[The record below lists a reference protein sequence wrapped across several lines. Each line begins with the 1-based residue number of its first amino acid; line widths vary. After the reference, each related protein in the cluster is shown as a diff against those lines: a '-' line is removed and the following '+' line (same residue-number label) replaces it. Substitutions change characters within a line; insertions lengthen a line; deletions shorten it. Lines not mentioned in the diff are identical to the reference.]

1 MLTYWC
7 QIIFDLYVFH
17 YCSSD
22 FTCKPIKPVPSLLRR
37 IFVKNR
43 TKNITNEMCAR
54 NRKKVENTVYLNVS
68 GGIILGEFLSVAW
81 TDLGAEF
88 TRVTSHV
95 SQTGYPSRCS
105 LSYELRRAPHPT
117 SPIVFDFRFD
127 IVARYLR
134 KTSSWTKWYWDPANM
149 RETCPLRASAVSC

>member
-1 MLTYWC
+1 MLRYRR
-7 QIIFDLYVFH
+7 QIIFDSYVFR
-17 YCSSD
+17 YRSSD
-22 FTCKPIKPVPSLLRR
+22 FACKPIGPVPSLLRR

-43 TKNITNEMCAR
+43 TKSIANEMCAR
-54 NRKKVENTVYLNVS
+54 NRKKPENTVYLNVS

-134 KTSSWTKWYWDPANM
+134 KTSSSTKWYWDPANM
-149 RETCPLRASAVSC
+149 RETCPLRASPVSC